1 MTIIPALQKQKHR
14 SGEAFKMQG
23 QDFNVITDNERLLKV
38 YKLIANKKGFLITN
52 TSSNKIQLFHDE
64 TLQDETY
71 VLEVEK
77 TISIKSNSYNGFIY
91 GFQTLIKLLLES
103 NIIEAQTIKD
113 FPFLEERALHLDCG
127 RKYFSFSWIKKLIED
142 LAWRNMNTLQLH
154 FSDNKG
160 FRIECDTYPSITS
173 EAFLSKK
180 QIRELIDYAHLFGID
195 VIPSLDSPGHLKAA
209 LETLPKYQ
217 LPNNDGNGL
226 DITNADAR
234 QFMRNLYHEYAELF
248 YDSKYFNIGGDE
260 FIDFEDFSS
269 YPFLKEYAIN
279 ELKITDGTGIDT
291 YIEFLN
297 EMIELLEEKGY
308 IVRLWNDG
316 LHRLNQN
323 ELVKLK
329 ESAEICYWTKYNQYM
344 APLSTFEEKGYQL
357 INYNAD
363 YFYYVLH
370 VEAGVKIIDPQTWYE
385 TWHPYEFSGKQ
396 LLENKDLLQGA
407 SYSIWCDAP
416 EIATE
421 TEIYEHTE
429 MPLWAIADRMW
440 NPHDQATLT
449 NLEAKIKQYQ

>member
-226 DITNADAR
+226 D
-234 QFMRNLYHEYAELF
+234 
-248 YDSKYFNIGGDE
+248 
-260 FIDFEDFSS
+260 
-269 YPFLKEYAIN
+269 
-279 ELKITDGTGIDT
+279 
-291 YIEFLN
+291 
-297 EMIELLEEKGY
+297 
-308 IVRLWNDG
+308 
-316 LHRLNQN
+316 
-323 ELVKLK
+323 
-329 ESAEICYWTKYNQYM
+329 
-344 APLSTFEEKGYQL
+344 
-357 INYNAD
+357 
-363 YFYYVLH
+363 
-370 VEAGVKIIDPQTWYE
+370 
-385 TWHPYEFSGKQ
+385 
-396 LLENKDLLQGA
+396 
-407 SYSIWCDAP
+407 
-416 EIATE
+416 
-421 TEIYEHTE
+421 
-429 MPLWAIADRMW
+429 
-440 NPHDQATLT
+440 
-449 NLEAKIKQYQ
+449 